1 MKTIEIVVAPNG
13 ASTVQTNGFTGSAC
27 QQASQFLEK
36 ALGSRIDER
45 LTSEFYQAQA
55 TEQTNLKRP

>member
-1 MKTIEIVVAPNG
+1 MKTIEIVATPDG

-27 QQASQFLEK
+27 QQASHFLEK

-55 TEQTNLKRP
+55 SEQNNLQRP

>member
-1 MKTIEIVVAPNG
+1 MKTIEIVVTPDG
-13 ASTVQTNGFTGSAC
+13 ASTVLTNGFTGSAC

-36 ALGSRIDER
+36 ALGSRIDEK

-55 TEQTNLKRP
+55 SEQNNLQRP

>member
-1 MKTIEIVVAPNG
+1 MKTIQIVVSPNG
-13 ASTVQTNGFTGSAC
+13 TSTVQTEGFTGAAC

-36 ALGSRIDER
+36 ALGSRIDEK

-55 TEQTNLKRP
+55 CEQTNLQRP